1 MTDSTTKLA
10 TLENPM
16 FLGTTGVRT
25 VFMCEITSGVDIA
38 PYSSFLGET
47 SEAEVLL
54 FPGTKLK
61 VVDVMDMGN
70 GLTQVHM
77 REVKVP
83 VELIK

>member
-1 MTDSTTKLA
+1 M
-10 TLENPM
+10 
-16 FLGTTGVRT
+16 
-25 VFMCEITSGVDIA
+25 
-38 PYSSFLGET
+38 
-47 SEAEVLL
+47 LL

-83 VELIK
+83 VALIK